1 MKTTLNGRQPEN
13 IKSGLYQQPLIGS
26 YSNFKLKLRWS
37 NNIFYKSFKWG
48 RTPMEDDLKIF
59 KVEYLNNHLMDR
71 TQLLNISLDDQIIFY
86 KSLKWRRPPMEE
98 DLKSRISQQ
107 PLIGSFSNIKLKL
120 IWPNHILQILK
131 MKTNSKY

>member
-1 MKTTLNGRQPEN
+1 
-13 IKSGLYQQPLIGS
+13 
-26 YSNFKLKLRWS
+26 
-37 NNIFYKSFKWG
+37 
-48 RTPMEDDLKIF
+48 MEDDPKIF

-71 TQLLNISLDDQIIFY
+71 TQVLNISLDDQIIFY